1 LSVIG
6 DFRACRE
13 NVLARDPPAK
23 TEAQLGDRIDEVQT
37 QAPIC
42 GFPARKLELGR
53 RNPRNLDGDCRLAL
67 EPGVSLRKQGKAL
80 ILIRLR
86 LPPPERYRAAE
97 ILKIDPVGQ
106 PIADVQQTRDSAE
119 RKQQGDAIS
128 VEADDLRSWR
138 YV

>member
-1 LSVIG
+1 
-6 DFRACRE
+6 
-13 NVLARDPPAK
+13 
-23 TEAQLGDRIDEVQT
+23 
-37 QAPIC
+37 
-42 GFPARKLELGR
+42 LGR
-53 RNPRNLDGDCRLAL
+53 RNAGNLDGDCWLAL

-86 LPPPERYRAAE
+86 LPPDGRYRAAE
-97 ILKIDPVGQ
+97 ILKIDPVRQ

-119 RKQQGDAIS
+119 RKHQADAIS